1 MIKNTLSL
9 AIIHPA
15 ALLRGQDIAI
25 EPIFFGTHRT
35 AGGIWQWEDGAVI
48 AGGGYYVT
56 TETGW
61 VMLTIDLTVWREV
74 YPQLW
79 LEVGASR
86 VLWDGAGFNP
96 QEPTSQGLT
105 DIIVKTSCSLGF
117 YYNFRLL
124 SGLGSST
131 LRLP

>member
-1 MIKNTLSL
+1 MIKNILPLVVIFSV
-9 AIIHPA
+9 

-86 VLWDGAGFNP
+86 DLWDCAGFNT

-105 DIIVKTSCSLGF
+105 DIVKTSFSLGF